1 MSDDFDP
8 DEVDS
13 ADVDWKTTAENLQC
27 VVIDMQRQI
36 RLYAAYFAAVRET
49 NTVDEA
55 LILLVNLVNKLKTG
69 VPDKADFGAEFEAA
83 YKAAAR

>member
-36 RLYAAYFAAVRET
+36 RALYAAYFAAAVRET

-69 VPDKADFGAEFEAA
+69 VPE
-83 YKAAAR
+83 